1 MTRPLPHFL
10 LTKLNLPMCGDGRH
24 LRSDWIAR
32 RLELL
37 ARHTAPSVERQ
48 AEPFDAWLLLCAAG
62 TARDDRAAIL
72 RASERLGCVPVWVEE
87 GALISQLRRT
97 LREAV
102 PDPSSHVLTSRL
114 DSDDVLHPQFAR
126 RVRARAGGGFTGFVN
141 PLFGLHYLHG
151 ALYLW
156 PYVASNFVSYV
167 EPFGDGSGLKTVMA
181 LSHDR
186 IYRAAPVRQIVSRP
200 LWLVVTHGRN
210 TSTVARR
217 GIRTRAAGHLD
228 DFPILAELGI
238 EPDLSAVK
246 LRSCQLLDTGRLVA
260 KAMRPG
266 SRARLLGGMK
276 SVVADFSRPRGDTA

>member
-1 MTRPLPHFL
+1 MSPSLPHFL

-37 ARHTAPSVERQ
+37 ARHTAPSAKRQ
-48 AEPFDAWLLLCAAG
+48 TEPFDAWLLLCAAG
-62 TARDDRAAIL
+62 TAPEDKAAIL
-72 RASERLGCVPVWVEE
+72 RSCERLGCVAVWIEE
-87 GALISQLRRT
+87 GALIAQLRRT
-97 LREAV
+97 VRELA
-102 PDPSSHVLTSRL
+102 PDSSSRVLTSRL
-114 DSDDVLHPQFAR
+114 DSDDVLHPQFAE
-126 RVRARAGGGFTGFVN
+126 RVRARAGGDFTGFVN
-141 PLFGLHYLHG
+141 PLFGLHYVRG

-167 EPFGDGSGLKTVMA
+167 EPLGGELKTVMA

-217 GIRTRAAGHLD
+217 GIRTTAAGHLD
-228 DFPILAELGI
+228 DFPILSELGI
-238 EPDLSAVK
+238 DPDLSAVK
-246 LRSCQLLDTGRLVA
+246 LRGCQLLDTGRLVL
-260 KAMRPG
+260 KAMRGG

-276 SVVADFSRPRGDTA
+276 SVVADLSRARGDAA